1 MALRSVGSGAEQI
14 ATGGRGNRPIDIDTL
29 KGYIRYTTQE
39 QHFDGWSPYHQLW
52 KLIRYVPDAENLNDL
67 IVTSS
72 YDRYNDGVYI
82 CQDFKINSGVTMNFD
97 TQGVVVVALGDVV
110 IDGSIRAD
118 GKGPIGAGTASSKK
132 VDQTSGQGQGGG
144 GGISSSNAY
153 SAMASLTGSGG
164 SRGGG
169 VNAKASA
176 GGAGGGCIAIKSY
189 GNITLNNTARL
200 ISNGSS
206 GGSGSY
212 TSGESSNYGCG
223 GSGGGSGGVIIL
235 DAAGDI
241 WIKPSAIIN
250 AVGGNGG
257 SGRNAG
263 SGGSAS
269 GGGGGG
275 GGDIVIQAGGKRKIE
290 NIPQAPGGRP
300 GTSTGSTNKGGAGGS
315 CAGRGGGS
323 NGYGGEGRVRN
334 FGSPFSI

>member
-14 ATGGRGNRPIDIDTL
+14 ATGGRSNRPTGIDTS
-29 KGYIRYTTQE
+29 KGHIRYTTQE
-39 QHFDGWSPYHQLW
+39 QHFDGWSPFHQVW
-52 KLIRYVPDAENLNDL
+52 KLIKYVPDSENLNDL

-72 YDRYNDGVYI
+72 ADRYNDGVYI
-82 CQDFKINSGVTMNFD
+82 CQDFKVNSGITMNFD
-97 TQGVVVVALGDVV
+97 TQGVVVVALGDVE
-110 IDGSIRAD
+110 IDGFINAN

-132 VDQTSGQGQGGG
+132 VDQTAGQGQGGG
-144 GGISSSNAY
+144 GGTSSSNAY

-169 VNAKASA
+169 VNAKPGA
-176 GGAGGGCIAIKSY
+176 GGSGGGCIVIKSY
-189 GNITLNNTARL
+189 GNITVNNGSRL
-200 ISNGSS
+200 SSNGNN

-223 GSGGGSGGVIIL
+223 GSGGGSGGVIVL

-241 WIKPSAIIN
+241 WIKPSASIT
-250 AVGGNGG
+250 ALGGNGG
-257 SGRNAG
+257 TGRSAG
-263 SGGSAS
+263 SSGSAK

-275 GGDIVIQAGGKRKIE
+275 GGDIVIQAGGNRKIE
-290 NIPQAPGGRP
+290 NTPQAPGGNP
-300 GTSTGSTNKGGAGGS
+300 GSGSGSTNSGGAGGS

-323 NGYGGEGRVRN
+323 GGYGAEGRIRE